1 MNVLARE
8 AFSIRQRLVVR
19 EIINV
24 LSTVVNSS
32 EKELVVDRIFW
43 PNAEVERLKNILNVA
58 FFDRVAT
65 ARSSVSETIS

>member
-1 MNVLARE
+1 MARE